1 MRGATMYTIGKLAR
15 RAQVNPD
22 SIRFYERQRLVFPAM
37 KTDAGY
43 RLYDENAVRRIAFIK
58 HAQRC
63 GFSLAEIGELLEMH
77 GADVAARDDGY
88 RLAVEKQA
96 QIGQTIAALEAMS
109 EALSQ
114 LITACDEGSPDAP
127 ESGVSPLLAALE
139 EGISQQALR
148 SRMAPPSRMAEGRLD
163 A

>member
-1 MRGATMYTIGKLAR
+1 MYTIGKLAR
-15 RAQVNPD
+15 RARVNPD
-22 SIRFYERQRLVFPAM
+22 SIRFYERQRLVFPAT
-37 KTDAGY
+37 KTEAGY
-43 RLYDENAVRRIAFIK
+43 RLYNDEAVRRIGFIK

-77 GADVAARDDGY
+77 GPDATARDDGY

-96 QIGQTIAALEAMS
+96 EIGKTIAALEVMS

-114 LITACDEGSPDAP
+114 LISACDDNASETL
-127 ESGVSPLLAALE
+127 ESGVSPLLTALE
-139 EGISQQALR
+139 AGITAR
-148 SRMAPPSRMAEGRLD
+148 NGKSRPTPSARLVENRIE